1 MTTYTKN
8 TIYLSLII
16 MPLLCVSFL
25 NEVHAESTKQT
36 WTYMLEGIEHDIN
49 EQNTAVQNLQKKLPE
64 MLKTFDHRIY
74 KAKDRLDQLKLLR
87 GLAKQTPW
95 SYRTIL
101 LQLEDLKDYVLYAKK
116 DLIVE
121 KNRLKKIKKDIDLL
135 SELNI
140 GNSLELNVKKELL
153 TKTIDSFK
161 QIRTLS
167 KVIKK
172 EIDVALTSADETINE
187 ISQNKKIT
195 TKYYAGSMES
205 FYFQKGPSLL
215 DSTNWQDISYAFEEW
230 EQGHSKFY
238 YPLFVWVNWTNF
250 MTYMAIIAFACWI
263 FLRQAVKILLKRCIF
278 ATHSMSA
285 YNFGLIMLSLGA
297 GIFIARQVTLFTS
310 NQITGLVWSELITL
324 GVIICARN
332 FLWANEKS
340 KPAQLSHSPMFTLWC
355 LMTAGDILHMLT
367 IPVECIGT
375 IWIFF
380 SLTAIAVIRRNRKK
394 QSLIITK
401 TTSKITMYILA
412 LCSVLT
418 IFGLGTQAMMST
430 QLWFL
435 FLVTLQICNALK
447 TIMVT
452 EPDALQAEPASA
464 DRINF
469 ENESESKY
477 KSGPETERVLPNNE
491 DSVTDSNQHSHM
503 IQLMYPLSISVII
516 FFFIAW
522 ATAYMGGIPFAKFVF
537 RHMDIKIAGAAISI
551 KSLFYILILFFTS
564 RLILFWLKTV
574 VSTTS
579 IAGRKIESA
588 LAHTFSTIGSYL
600 VWIFFILSSLY
611 LLGIPMATLTWIASG
626 LSIGIGFGLK
636 DIVSNFVSGLI
647 ILFGGSIKKGDILQR
662 NKIIG
667 RVEDVSIRNT
677 TMRALDNSM
686 VIIPNSSFL
695 KGEIV
700 NLNFRDS
707 RIRVAIPITLVPG
720 SKIKKAKKIMLKTV
734 KNHPKVMS
742 EPEPS
747 ILFKRFG
754 NFGLEFEIY
763 FWVQNFEDQYPTES
777 EIVDNLDKALQDKK
791 ITVAFRGIKVKY
803 KPKGDEAAQLN
814 AQREALK
821 EKRRDSSRYFKAA
834 ALRRHRNLL
843 KLEREK
849 PQ

>member
-1 MTTYTKN
+1 MTTYKKN
-8 TIYLSLII
+8 TITLVLIVISLLYVSLI
-16 MPLLCVSFL
+16 

-64 MLKTFDHRIY
+64 MLEIFDHRIF

-116 DLIVE
+116 DLLVE

-140 GNSLELNVKKELL
+140 ENSLELNVKKELL

-161 QIRTLS
+161 QIRNLS
-167 KVIKK
+167 SVIKK
-172 EIDVALTSADETINE
+172 ELDVALTHADETINE

-205 FYFQKGPSLL
+205 FYFQEGPSLL

-230 EQGHSKFY
+230 QQGHSKFY

-263 FLRQAVKILLKRCIF
+263 FLRQAVKILLKRSIF
-278 ATHSMSA
+278 ANHSMSA

-324 GVIICARN
+324 GIIICARN
-332 FLWANEKS
+332 FLWANEKT
-340 KPAQLSHSPMFTLWC
+340 KPAKLMHSPMFTLWC

-380 SLTAIAVIRRNRKK
+380 SLIALVVIRENRKK
-394 QSLIITK
+394 QSLKITK

-418 IFGLGTQAMMST
+418 LFGLGTQAMMST

-452 EPDALQAEPASA
+452 SEPSVVQTEQI
-464 DRINF
+464 RI

-477 KSGPETERVLPNNE
+477 EPGPETGRVPPINE
-491 DSVTDSNQHSHM
+491 DSAINNSQHNHM

-579 IAGRKIESA
+579 IAGRKMESA

-600 VWIFFILSSLY
+600 VWVFFILSSLY

-720 SKIKKAKKIMLKTV
+720 SKIEKAKKIMLKTV
-734 KNHPKVMS
+734 RDHPKVMS

-763 FWVQNFEDQYPTES
+763 FWVRNFEDQYPTES
-777 EIVDNLDKALQDKK
+777 EIVDNLDQALQDKK
-791 ITVAFRGIKVKY
+791 ITIAFRGIKVKY
-803 KPKGDEAAQLN
+803 KPKGDEAAQIN

>member
-1 MTTYTKN
+1 
-8 TIYLSLII
+8 
-16 MPLLCVSFL
+16 
-25 NEVHAESTKQT
+25 
-36 WTYMLEGIEHDIN
+36 
-49 EQNTAVQNLQKKLPE
+49 
-64 MLKTFDHRIY
+64 
-74 KAKDRLDQLKLLR
+74 
-87 GLAKQTPW
+87 
-95 SYRTIL
+95 
-101 LQLEDLKDYVLYAKK
+101 
-116 DLIVE
+116 
-121 KNRLKKIKKDIDLL
+121 
-135 SELNI
+135 
-140 GNSLELNVKKELL
+140 
-153 TKTIDSFK
+153 
-161 QIRTLS
+161 
-167 KVIKK
+167 
-172 EIDVALTSADETINE
+172 
-187 ISQNKKIT
+187 
-195 TKYYAGSMES
+195 
-205 FYFQKGPSLL
+205 
-215 DSTNWQDISYAFEEW
+215 
-230 EQGHSKFY
+230 
-238 YPLFVWVNWTNF
+238 

-394 QSLIITK
+394 QSLKITK

-418 IFGLGTQAMMST
+418 IFGLGTQAMMSA

-464 DRINF
+464 DRINL

-747 ILFKRFG
+747 ILFKKIRQ
-754 NFGLEFEIY
+754 
-763 FWVQNFEDQYPTES
+763 FWT
-777 EIVDNLDKALQDKK
+777 
-791 ITVAFRGIKVKY
+791 
-803 KPKGDEAAQLN
+803 
-814 AQREALK
+814 
-821 EKRRDSSRYFKAA
+821 
-834 ALRRHRNLL
+834 
-843 KLEREK
+843 
-849 PQ
+849 

>member
-8 TIYLSLII
+8 TIALSFII
-16 MPLLCVSFL
+16 ISLLCVSFL
-25 NEVHAESTKQT
+25 NEVHAESTSKT

-49 EQNTAVQNLQKKLPE
+49 EQNIAVQSLQKKLPE

-101 LQLEDLKDYVLYAKK
+101 LQLEDLKGYVLYAKK

-161 QIRTLS
+161 QIRNLS

-172 EIDVALTSADETINE
+172 EIDVALTNADETIIE

-205 FYFQKGPSLL
+205 FYFQEGPSLL
-215 DSTNWQDISYAFEEW
+215 DSSNWQDISYAFEEW
-230 EQGHSKFY
+230 QQSHSKFY

-250 MTYMAIIAFACWI
+250 MSYMVVIALACWL
-263 FLRQAVKILLKRCIF
+263 FLRQAVKILLKRSIF
-278 ATHSMSA
+278 ANHSMSA

-297 GIFIARQVTLFTS
+297 GIFIARQLTLFTS

-332 FLWANEKS
+332 FLWANEKT
-340 KPAQLSHSPMFTLWC
+340 KPAQLIHSPMFTLWC

-380 SLTAIAVIRRNRKK
+380 SLIALIVIHENRKK
-394 QSLIITK
+394 QSLKITK
-401 TTSKITMYILA
+401 TTSKITMYILV
-412 LCSVLT
+412 LCSILT
-418 IFGLGTQAMMST
+418 IFGLGTQAMMFT

-435 FLVTLQICNALK
+435 FLVTLQICSALK

-452 EPDALQAEPASA
+452 SKQD
-464 DRINF
+464 
-469 ENESESKY
+469 ESGSD
-477 KSGPETERVLPNNE
+477 TERVLPINE
-491 DSVTDSNQHSHM
+491 DSVTGNTQHNHM

-564 RLILFWLKTV
+564 RLILFWLKTM

-588 LAHTFSTIGSYL
+588 LAHTFSTLGSYL
-600 VWIFFILSSLY
+600 VWVFFILSSLY
-611 LLGIPMATLTWIASG
+611 LLGIPMAALTWIASG

-707 RIRVAIPITLVPG
+707 RIRVAIPITLIPG
-720 SKIKKAKKIMLKTV
+720 SKIEKAKKIMLKTV
-734 KNHPKVMS
+734 KNHSKVMND
-742 EPEPS
+742 PEPS

-754 NFGLEFEIY
+754 SLGLEFEIY
-763 FWVQNFEDQYPTES
+763 FWVRDFEDQYPTES
-777 EIVDNLDKALQDKK
+777 EIVYDLDQALQAKK
-791 ITVAFRGIKVKY
+791 ISIAFRGVKVKY

-821 EKRRDSSRYFKAA
+821 EKRKDSSRYFKAA